1 MKNQTD
7 IDLIND
13 YFHERLTPDGKNAF
27 EERWRNDDDF
37 AREIAF
43 YLNLVKGVKSK
54 HDTEVQ
60 SLAEGAKTDYLTQK
74 RRRRIFIFVGLI
86 TAVIL
91 GYWMYTNLLKR
102 SSLEN
107 NSDEIQY
114 SPIAMSSYEIYNYG
128 YASGNERGGILS
140 DTSALV
146 RGIKL
151 YKKEKYKDALFYL
164 RKVEGDNSIVYRSY
178 LAVVLLN
185 NSETSASK
193 EIIKLILNE
202 ISVKDDELL
211 YSEMEYYLALINWEE
226 GNINECKTLLSN
238 IIARG
243 KSYSTLDEL
252 VLLSEKILKKLNS
265 SF

>member
-1 MKNQTD
+1 MKNQED
-7 IDLIND
+7 IELIND
-13 YFHERLTPDGKNAF
+13 YFHERLTPDKKKTF
-27 EERWRNDDDF
+27 EERWRNDEDF
-37 AREIAF
+37 AREITF

-54 HDTEVQ
+54 HDVEVQ
-60 SLAEGAKTDYLTQK
+60 SLVEGAKTDYLAQK
-74 RRRRIFIFVGLI
+74 RRRKIFIFLGLI
-86 TAVIL
+86 AAVIL
-91 GYWMYTNLLKR
+91 GYWMYTNLLKD
-102 SSLEN
+102 SNLEN
-107 NSDEIQY
+107 NNDEIQY
-114 SPIAMSSYEIYNYG
+114 SPIAMSSYETYNYE
-128 YASGNERGGILS
+128 YASGSARGGVLS

-178 LAVVLLN
+178 LAIVLLN
-185 NSETSASK
+185 NSEISASK
-193 EIIKLILNE
+193 KIIKSILNE
-202 ISVKDDELL
+202 INVKDDELL
-211 YSEMEYYLALINWEE
+211 YSEMEYYLALINWKE

-252 VLLSEKILKKLNS
+252 ALLSDKILKKLNS